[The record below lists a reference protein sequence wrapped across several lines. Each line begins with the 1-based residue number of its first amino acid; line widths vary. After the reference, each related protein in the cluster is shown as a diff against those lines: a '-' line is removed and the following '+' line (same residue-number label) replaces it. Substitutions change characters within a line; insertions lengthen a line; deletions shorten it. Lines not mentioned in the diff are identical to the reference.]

1 MASTMTTTN
10 LNKFLETPGDLL
22 FRPPA
27 ELESISRRDI
37 ETFQLEAARRKLQRQ
52 ADRIP
57 AVGDILNG
65 KDPATFECFDDF
77 APVLF
82 DEDVYKSYDTAWIE
96 NEEFAR
102 LTHWINNYTTHDL
115 SGVDMEGCDSLT
127 EWCRRIDEHA
137 DIFIC
142 HSSGTS
148 GVLSFVPRSQR
159 DRDWVVDN
167 LVWSTQPLFNPHRA
181 NDVTY
186 FCMYPR
192 RQYRITQAL
201 YDGLEQ
207 RYQTNP
213 TQALIDFSSP
223 EFSIAQGKLRVA
235 AANSTMDTCLKNPIV
250 AAYRDE
256 VERYQ
261 RDLPKL
267 IERWTDN
274 LIENYR
280 GKRIYFQG
288 SFDRAWQITQY
299 FKNAGVTGAFSPES
313 IFSLYGGVKDGS
325 KLPDDWQEQF
335 RRAIGVEE
343 SNLVS
348 GWGMSELTGSALRCP
363 QGMYHFTIQ
372 SIPFLLEP
380 KTRKPLPRNGVQT
393 GQFAML
399 EVNSEDCWGGMIS
412 GDRGTIYWDRTCA
425 CGRDGPLLDPD
436 SVSRL

>member
-313 IFSLYGGVKDGS
+313 IFSLYGGVKDG
-325 KLPDDWQEQF
+325 
-335 RRAIGVEE
+335 R
-343 SNLVS
+343 NNS
-348 GWGMSELTGSALRCP
+348 G
-363 QGMYHFTIQ
+363 
-372 SIPFLLEP
+372 
-380 KTRKPLPRNGVQT
+380 
-393 GQFAML
+393 
-399 EVNSEDCWGGMIS
+399 
-412 GDRGTIYWDRTCA
+412 
-425 CGRDGPLLDPD
+425 GR
-436 SVSRL
+436 